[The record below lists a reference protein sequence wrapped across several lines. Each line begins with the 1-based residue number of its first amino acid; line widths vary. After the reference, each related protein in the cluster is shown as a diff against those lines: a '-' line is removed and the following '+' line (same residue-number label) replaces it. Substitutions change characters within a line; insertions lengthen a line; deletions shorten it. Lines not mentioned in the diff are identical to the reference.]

1 MTFGSSH
8 PGEKQRDIK
17 SPTTDKNCEHKEEQI
32 PIGLRSDPCQQLPAN
47 PPVEIDLD
55 HVA

>member
-17 SPTTDKNCEHKEEQI
+17 SPTTDKKCEHKEEQI